1 MKFLKVAVLLVS
13 LFSIPAFNLATAE
26 TITNDTIV
34 TMVKAGLGEEL
45 ISSKIKTSQ
54 NTFDVSTESI
64 IKLKKEGVSENIIKT
79 MLDVSTK
86 SGTPESKTLPT
97 ANPGEPSDSGEKAPS
112 IEKEQKESGAT
123 NATVELTEENV
134 YYARCNLKVIEGDQ
148 ITWVNWQS
156 TPTFIPVNTKL
167 KVIQSGN
174 KASVVNIET
183 GSHYTLDIG
192 AKGDIFLEK
201 FVTKKL
207 VGINRFTADV
217 QSNIKNTVARIGM
230 TKQEV
235 YIAMGPPTNVVN
247 VRSNTKTY
255 DDIMGADLWVYA
267 RRRFGKNIGVAFDP
281 STGRVSRTEGIWGK

>member
-1 MKFLKVAVLLVS
+1 MKLLKVAVLLIS
-13 LFSIPAFNLATAE
+13 LFFIPAFRLATAE
-26 TITNDTIV
+26 TITNDTV
-34 TMVKAGLGEEL
+34 VAMVKAGLGEEL
-45 ISSKIKTSQ
+45 ISSKIKISQ

-86 SGTPESKTLPT
+86 SDTPASKTLPT
-97 ANPGEPSDSGEKAPS
+97 ANPGEPSDSGEKVPA
-112 IEKEQKESGAT
+112 IEKEQKESGVT
-123 NATVELTEENV
+123 EATVELTEENV
-134 YYARCNLKVIEGDQ
+134 YYARCNLKVIGGDQ
-148 ITWVNWQS
+148 ITWVNWQA

-167 KVIQSGN
+167 KVIKSGS
-174 KASVVNIET
+174 KASVVNRET

-192 AKGDIFLEK
+192 EKGDRFLEK

-255 DDIMGADLWVYA
+255 EDIMGADLWVYA
-267 RRRFGKNIGVAFDP
+267 RKRFGKNIGVAFDP
-281 STGRVSRTEGIWGK
+281 ETGKVSRTEGIWR

>member
-1 MKFLKVAVLLVS
+1 MKLFKIVVLLVS
-13 LFSIPAFNLATAE
+13 LFLIPAFRLATAE
-26 TITNDTIV
+26 TITNDTVV

-45 ISSKIKTSQ
+45 INSKIKTSQ
-54 NTFDVSTESI
+54 NQFDMSTENI
-64 IKLKKEGVSENIIKT
+64 LMLKKEGVSEIIIKT
-79 MLDVSTK
+79 MLDVATK
-86 SGTPESKTLPT
+86 TDTPEQKTIPIV
-97 ANPGEPSDSGEKAPS
+97 NPAKPSNGGEKILN
-112 IEKEQKESGAT
+112 IEKEKQESGTTVAG
-123 NATVELTEENV
+123 VELTEENV

-156 TPTFIPVNTKL
+156 TPTFIPVDTKL
-167 KVIQSGN
+167 KVIQSGS

-183 GSHYTLDIG
+183 GSRYTLDIG
-192 AKGDIFLEK
+192 ADGNIFLEK

-217 QSNIKNTVARIGM
+217 QSNIRSTVAKIGM
-230 TKQEV
+230 TKEEV

-255 DDIMGADLWVYA
+255 ADIMGADLWVYA

-281 STGRVSRTEGIWGK
+281 ATGRVNRTEGIWGK

>member
-1 MKFLKVAVLLVS
+1 MKLLKVTVLLVS
-13 LFSIPAFNLATAE
+13 LFFIPAFKLATAE

-34 TMVKAGLGEEL
+34 AMVKAGLGEEL
-45 ISSKIKTSQ
+45 ISSKIETSQ

-64 IKLKKEGVSENIIKT
+64 IKLKKEGVSETIIKT
-79 MLDVSTK
+79 MLDASTK
-86 SGTPESKTLPT
+86 QATPEQKTLPT
-97 ANPGEPSDSGEKAPS
+97 ANPGESSDSGEKAPA
-112 IEKEQKESGAT
+112 IEKEEKESETTSAT
-123 NATVELTEENV
+123 AELTEENV
-134 YYARCNLKVIEGDQ
+134 YYARCNLKVIKGDQ

-167 KVIQSGN
+167 KVIKSGS
-174 KASVVNIET
+174 KASVVNVET

-192 AKGDIFLEK
+192 ERGDKFLEK
-201 FVTKKL
+201 FVTKKP

-267 RRRFGKNIGVAFDP
+267 RKRFGKNIGVAFDP
-281 STGRVSRTEGIWGK
+281 GTGRVSRTEGIWR